1 MATLNVVMITAG
13 QVVAYGIG
21 AAFENTHGGWRWMV
35 GLGSVPA
42 GLQCI
47 FLFFLPESRKCLSCT
62 HGPVVIVLTAA
73 IARVLLRKGRSEQ
86 AENVL
91 KRIYAHATE
100 EQVGLKVKVLQTAVQ
115 ESIDITNS
123 TTLFQRTLSV
133 VSVPVNRRALSMSLE
148 SYSFCNCLYKYI
160 LFKLLLA
167 ACKLSS
173 NYVDSTRLCT
183 TQLRSSSRLALTNR
197 RLWG

>member
-47 FLFFLPESRKCLSCT
+47 FLFFLPESRECIQCT
-62 HGPVVIVLTAA
+62 YVPIFVVLTAA

-86 AENVL
+86 AEEVL
-91 KRIYAHATE
+91 RRIYAHATE
-100 EQVGLKVKVLQTAVQ
+100 EQVKLKVKVLKTAVQ

-123 TTLFQRTLSV
+123 TTLLQRAVSV
-133 VSVPVNRRALSMSLE
+133 VSVPVNRRALSMSLD
-148 SYSFCNCLYKYI
+148 SYSFCNCSYKYI
-160 LFKLLLA
+160 FF
-167 ACKLSS
+167 
-173 NYVDSTRLCT
+173 
-183 TQLRSSSRLALTNR
+183 
-197 RLWG
+197 